1 MEHPR
6 ETDQTLM
13 IRAACGER
21 DALDTLIRRH
31 ANGLL
36 TFIHRMIGDRHRAEE
51 LFQEVF
57 LAVWVR
63 RASYKFGRPF
73 RPWLYG
79 IAMNKCREEF
89 RKSRPVAVDFQ
100 ADPPVPVLADD
111 PTPTETVLASERA
124 VHVAHAVAALPD
136 QQRTVVVLRIWN
148 GLSYGEIAEAMRKTQ
163 GTVRSHMFHALAAM
177 RRYLEPRLREG

>member
-6 ETDQTLM
+6 ETDITLM
-13 IRAACGER
+13 NRAACGDRE
-21 DALDTLIRRH
+21 ALDTLIRRH

-51 LFQEVF
+51 LFQDVF

-63 RASYKFGRPF
+63 RASYQYGRPF

-79 IAMNKCREEF
+79 IAMNKCRAEF
-89 RKSRPVAVDFQ
+89 RKPPLVAVDFQ
-100 ADPPVPVLADD
+100 SDSAVGVLAND
-111 PTPTETVLASERA
+111 PTPAETALASERA
-124 VHVAHAVAALPD
+124 VHVARAVARLPE
-136 QQRTVVVLRIWN
+136 QQRMVVVLRIWN
-148 GLSYGEIAEAMRKTQ
+148 GLSYGEIAEAMRRTQ

-177 RRYLEPRLREG
+177 RRYLEPRMREG